1 MLLTFLCVVVGFSQE
16 AYLFDERVH
25 PYNIGVQVLSPPESI
40 VQPVTVSVDVGPGN
54 ATSKLSTLHILDHF
68 YYFYYYYLLL
78 STYYYYYYYY
88 YYYCYY
94 YLHTTTITT
103 TITITATTTNRRYR
117 LLSDHRSTKPDDV
130 VTRGHQ
136 QITLHH
142 DTIRHG
148 SL

>member
-1 MLLTFLCVVVGFSQE
+1 MLLIFLCAVVGFSQE

-25 PYNIGVQVLSPPESI
+25 PYNIDVQVLSPPESI

-68 YYFYYYYLLL
+68 YC
-78 STYYYYYYYY
+78 YYYYYYYY
-88 YYYCYY
+88 
-94 YLHTTTITT
+94 LHTTIITIITTITT
-103 TITITATTTNRRYR
+103 TTITVTTTTTTTNRRYR

-130 VTRGHQ
+130 VTRDHQ

-142 DTIRHG
+142 NTIRHG